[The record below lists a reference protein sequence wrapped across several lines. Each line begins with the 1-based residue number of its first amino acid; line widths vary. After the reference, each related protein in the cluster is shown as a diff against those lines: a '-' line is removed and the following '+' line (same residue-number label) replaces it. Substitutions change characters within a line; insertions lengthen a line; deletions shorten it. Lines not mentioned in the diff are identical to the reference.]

1 MATLTIRNLPDEIRD
16 QLRIAAAKNGRSMEA
31 EARAVLT
38 DQFAGNSEQE
48 KAEDIRQRLRRVQE
62 DFAKHLPD
70 RPRLSDEFLAER
82 RRMWGEDD

>member
-1 MATLTIRNLPDEIRD
+1 MAALTIRNLSDEIRN
-16 QLRIAAAKNGRSMEA
+16 QLRIAAAKNGRSTEA

-38 DQFAGNSEQE
+38 DQFASNSGHEN
-48 KAEDIRQRLRRVQE
+48 AEDIRQRLLRVQE